1 MEILAEAEVD
11 PLQKEAR
18 EYASKMSDHI
28 HRFKSVKDLGDKLFL
43 GVLKSAEL
51 CVHPFPLVIVKR
63 KLWCRLMKLN

>member
-1 MEILAEAEVD
+1 MEILAEAKVD

-51 CVHPFPLVIVKR
+51 CLPF
-63 KLWCRLMKLN
+63 LWLLLSASFGAG